1 MASEEHVRELIPAY
15 ALDSLDE
22 QEHLLVADHLAG
34 CESCRAELTA
44 YQQIVDDLPLGM
56 VVSDPPVD
64 LKDKILTS
72 ARKRTALQHEPV
84 SASWWERFTHAF
96 RGAPA
101 WGMVSLVLII
111 VLGASNLFLWSRLS
125 TLEQTEHDRFIS
137 VHLDGTQATASATG
151 LLVISPDGEYGTLV
165 VDGLPYL
172 DESQQYQLWLIED
185 GQRTD
190 GGVFSVSEEGYG
202 TLIIESPRH
211 LISYSQFGIT
221 IEPAG
226 GSPGPTGEK
235 VLGGQL
241 SG

>member
-1 MASEEHVRELIPAY
+1 MAPQEHVHELIPAY

-22 QEHLLVADHLAG
+22 QEHLLVAEHLVS
-34 CESCRAELTA
+34 CESCRAELAA
-44 YQQIVDDLPLGM
+44 YQDIVDDLPLGM
-56 VVSDPPVD
+56 AVSEPPTD
-64 LKDKILTS
+64 LKDKILAS
-72 ARKRTALQHEPV
+72 ARKRTAPQHESV
-84 SASWWERFTHAF
+84 SASWWERFFRVF

-101 WGMVSLVLII
+101 WGMVSLVLIL
-111 VLGASNLFLWSRLS
+111 VLGASNLFLWGRLS
-125 TLEQTEHDRFIS
+125 TLEQTEHDGFIS
-137 VHLDGTQATASATG
+137 VHLDGTEAAVSATG

-202 TLIIESPRH
+202 TLLIESPRH
-211 LISYSQFGIT
+211 LISYPQFGIT